1 MNTEI
6 ATGWGWMEIEDLSFQ
21 RFFDDYFCGSLSKRD
36 TVSLLGKWG
45 LVVKVLG

>member
-6 ATGWGWMEIEDLSFQ
+6 ATGRRYVEIEDLSLQ
-21 RFFDDYFCGSLSKRD
+21 WFFDGYFCGSLSKRD

-45 LVVKVLG
+45 QVVKV